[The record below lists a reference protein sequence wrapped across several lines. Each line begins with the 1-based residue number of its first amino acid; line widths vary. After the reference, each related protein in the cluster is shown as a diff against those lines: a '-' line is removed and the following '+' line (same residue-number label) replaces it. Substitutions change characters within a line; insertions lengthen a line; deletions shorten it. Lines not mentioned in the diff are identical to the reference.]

1 MAWYIKLN
9 YWGYPQICAI
19 CQGLFSIPSTSDVIL
34 YILQF
39 TTSSSTALI
48 LFVTFLIHSMKSSS
62 EHNSLKRCCCGE
74 ESTQLFLF
82 IDTRIQS
89 FLPQNARNRQINE
102 EEEKNACFSI
112 LLYVLLLNYITKL
125 QQNIKNPRIA
135 HEFFV
140 CLL

>member
-62 EHNSLKRCCCGE
+62 KNLILWKDVVAARSQHNFFFLSIHGSKVFSHKTRATDKSMKKRKKRVFPNPFKRFVAKL
-74 ESTQLFLF
+74 S
-82 IDTRIQS
+82 
-89 FLPQNARNRQINE
+89 
-102 EEEKNACFSI
+102 
-112 LLYVLLLNYITKL
+112 KL